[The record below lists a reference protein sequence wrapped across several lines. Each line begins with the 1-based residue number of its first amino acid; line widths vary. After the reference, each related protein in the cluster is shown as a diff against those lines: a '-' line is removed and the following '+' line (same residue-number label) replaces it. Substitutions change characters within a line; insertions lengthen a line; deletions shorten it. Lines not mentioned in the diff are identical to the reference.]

1 MAHSV
6 WDGHLRLSLV
16 TCPVALYKATDPKGG
31 VAFHL
36 INPKTKSRIVQV
48 AKDPTTGRELDRKT
62 LVHGF
67 EVSKN
72 QYVLIDPEELKALRI
87 ESTHVLE
94 LERFVDAATID
105 RIYWDEPYYLAP
117 SEQTGVEAFAVILE
131 AMREKKR
138 VGIGR
143 LVLNMRERIC
153 ALEPRDNRILL
164 TTLRTHE
171 DIVTASDV
179 GGIAKL
185 PKPDRRMLEIAR
197 EDHRTAGGHVRPVDF
212 QGSLRRCRARPD
224 RPQEAGSEGDDRA
237 AGGTGRGQGGRL
249 DGGVAAQPR
258 RPGRRLEGA
267 RRALPRAQERPRHHQ
282 SQAQNEDARRI
293 GRASLQL
300 ALAANCAVGVRN
312 RGNARGAKGVGLCAE
327 P

>member
-1 MAHSV
+1 MATFV
-6 WDGHLRLSLV
+6 WKGQLRLLLV

-48 AKDPTTGRELDRKT
+48 VKDPTTGKELDRKT
-62 LVHGF
+62 LVRGF

-87 ESTHVLE
+87 ESTHVLD

-105 RIYWDEPYYLAP
+105 RIYWDEPFYLAP
-117 SEQTGVEAFAVILE
+117 SEKTGVEAFAVILE
-131 AMREKKR
+131 AMREKGR

-143 LVLNMRERIC
+143 LVLTMRERIC

-171 DIVTASDV
+171 DIVAARDI

-185 PKPDRRMLEIAR
+185 PKPDRRMLGIAEKIIEQQAGKFDPSTSKDRYEDAVRDLIAR
-197 EDHRTAGGHVRPVDF
+197 KKRGQKVTTAPPVEEDEGKVVDLMEA
-212 QGSLRRCRARPD
+212 LRRSLAGQGASSKKRAERFFEREKRQAVAKPK
-224 RPQEAGSEGDDRA
+224 PKTKTRA
-237 AGGTGRGQGGRL
+237 A
-249 DGGVAAQPR
+249 
-258 RPGRRLEGA
+258 
-267 RRALPRAQERPRHHQ
+267 
-282 SQAQNEDARRI
+282 
-293 GRASLQL
+293 
-300 ALAANCAVGVRN
+300 
-312 RGNARGAKGVGLCAE
+312 
-327 P
+327 

>member
-1 MAHSV
+1 MAREV
-6 WDGHLRLSLV
+6 WKGHMRLSLV

-31 VAFHL
+31 VDFHL

-48 AKDPTTGRELDRKT
+48 VKDPTTGQELDRKS
-62 LVHGF
+62 LVRGF
-67 EVSKN
+67 EVAKN

-87 ESTHVLE
+87 ESTHVLD

-117 SEQTGVEAFAVILE
+117 SERTGVEAFAVILE
-131 AMREKKR
+131 AMRERRR

-143 LVLNMRERIC
+143 LVLNTRERIC

-185 PKPDRRMLEIAR
+185 PTPDRRMLDIAERIIEQHEGTFDPSTFKDRYEDAVRDLIAR
-197 EDHRTAGGHVRPVDF
+197 KKRGQKVTTAPPVEQAEGNVVDLMDA
-212 QGSLRRCRARPD
+212 LRRSLAGQDGGSKERAERFLERKKGKSVAKAKPKTKT
-224 RPQEAGSEGDDRA
+224 RA
-237 AGGTGRGQGGRL
+237 A
-249 DGGVAAQPR
+249 
-258 RPGRRLEGA
+258 
-267 RRALPRAQERPRHHQ
+267 
-282 SQAQNEDARRI
+282 
-293 GRASLQL
+293 
-300 ALAANCAVGVRN
+300 
-312 RGNARGAKGVGLCAE
+312 
-327 P
+327 